1 MQLEIPTEKSESDA
15 LIVHS
20 QSMKLVLRIADRVA
34 STDHPVLILGET
46 GVGKDL
52 IAERIFRQ
60 SARCHRDF
68 VRLNCA
74 AIPSDLFEAEL
85 FGNEVG
91 SFSGAVKRREG
102 LIETADKGVLFLDEV
117 CEMSLGS
124 QAKML
129 RALESGEFYRL
140 GGRRPVKSDFR
151 LLSAMNRNPMEAV
164 GGRKMREDFLYRLA
178 VITIHVP
185 PLRERPEDIEPL
197 IDHFVRKHSGS
208 SDLRIR
214 SEDLD
219 RMTSYPWPG
228 NVREL
233 RNRIL
238 SAIVLEEDGYLNFA
252 DQGVAS
258 VGSSLIGG
266 DWQNSNGLLSISD
279 SQRILIEST
288 IRHFGGNRAKA
299 SQALGISESTL
310 YRRLRDFK

>member
-1 MQLEIPTEKSESDA
+1 MPTDKPESDA
-15 LIVHS
+15 LIIHS
-20 QSMKLVLRIADRVA
+20 QSMRLVLRTADRVA

-46 GVGKDL
+46 GVGKEL
-52 IAERIFRQ
+52 IAERIFKQ
-60 SARCHRDF
+60 SARCDRDF

-74 AIPSDLFEAEL
+74 AIPSELFESEL
-85 FGNEVG
+85 FGNEAG

-140 GGRRPVKSDFR
+140 GGRRPLKSDFR
-151 LLSAMNRNPMEAV
+151 LLSAMNSDPMEAV
-164 GGRKMREDFLYRLA
+164 GDRKMREDFLYRLA

-185 PLRERPEDIEPL
+185 PLRERPEDLEPL
-197 IDHFVRKHSGS
+197 IDHFVRKHSVS
-208 SDLRIR
+208 KDFKIR

-219 RMTSYPWPG
+219 RMKSHVWPG

-233 RNRIL
+233 RNRIV
-238 SAIVLEEDGYLNFA
+238 SAIALEEDGYLNFSN
-252 DQGVAS
+252 QVFTS
-258 VGSSLIGG
+258 VESLSTGSA
-266 DWQNSNGLLSISD
+266 QRNSDGLMSMSD
-279 SQRILIEST
+279 SQRMLIEST

-299 SQALGISESTL
+299 SEALGISESTL